1 MITYRKFH
9 HQIIS
14 PHFGLNRSPASQF
27 IPRIRDYPPDLTD
40 AVVVLSTASAD
51 ISLVT
56 RSKTPLSSSVPP
68 DHITDV
74 FVATEIEEAR
84 QARLPMP
91 ESLDDTSPIDTSPI
105 GVAFDLSSK
114 DKVKRPLPRE
124 EYEESPGPLPALMVL
139 NNEGILA
146 TWWLVYS
153 ESIRQ
158 GKVLPSLIAVGGD
171 LPDPS
176 AQNQR
181 QVSPFAQPA
190 PATATFG
197 QGSFGAPATSAGAF
211 GTPASTQSGSA
222 FGAPATSASA
232 FGTPATAQSG
242 SAFGATSTPSSA
254 FGAPSGLGTRASTWG
269 TPTSGTPGL
278 NTASAFGK
286 PAFGSSTPM
295 GGQAAGSAFGA
306 ASNLGNR
313 SSPWA
318 TPARAATATGS
329 AFGQPSNLGPQASS
343 TFGSPSTPGAFG
355 RGAATQSPTVPA
367 SGGFASFA
375 NKPTSFASATPTSG
389 NTQSLFGKATSD
401 SPFAANA
408 TNTPF
413 GQPEADA
420 GTPKSLF
427 GGGTGAGGFS
437 LGSTFKPDGTAS
449 DDGPKPTGDTAGG
462 MFGSNLGSALGAISQ
477 PKDEDMDED
486 GSGSAAPEPTS
497 NDKTPT
503 ATSTA
508 EPAPPKFQF
517 PKVDMSKTGSLF
529 GSQGPSRSPFAPPPG
544 HNPAGF
550 TFGQPTPI
558 VTPAEQKPETPT
570 KQPPPGIDTSP
581 KVKEEPHSDED
592 DISPL
597 NEEESRPPEGFEEPK
612 EESVSQP
619 KEALTPRTPSPS
631 KSFPD
636 PPLPPESTSKDSYAA
651 GDSTSSS
658 KSSEDAPLPPD
669 FAPAKTKLQEVEAA
683 SPEQTE
689 LPEAPKSGENGF
701 DEHPDQTELP
711 EAPNSEEN
719 LFDEHPEQGGE
730 VKVEEHDFEEHAE
743 QEEGEVKVEEHEG
756 SSPREELR
764 EIPDVQHFEAHDN
777 LEETREFP
785 DIHQFQPADHVE
797 ELGPV
802 HEIVNSDEGDEA
814 EEEGEVDETGSAHG
828 EDESEGEEE
837 EEPEPLDDEGSGIDV
852 AQEISPSSSK
862 ESSKLTEGSST
873 GGLFSSG
880 RGQMAFGNMPL
891 FGDGGKP
898 PVVLAPPSAN
908 QQESPRSPSP
918 VRLTQPL
925 DSLRPDPSRSMSAP
939 GPVRGEIPKPMPSQM
954 SFSTTQRHS
963 ADEERKKAR
972 ERLLSERARREEFE
986 HQPLIDDED
995 QETQALLNS
1004 KITGQRHIGKFLAH
1018 QDYVGTEDKPGVHGQ
1033 IEKIYRDINS
1043 MIDTLGLNLREVKSF
1058 TKFHEEPEETKHQ
1071 TREEL
1076 EDLDN
1081 WCIVEVND
1089 LESMEEDFLVDIEE
1103 NKLQDVAG
1111 KISDIREIHAEVAHL
1126 RHQTDDFGQAVQIR
1140 KDPAAIEAAAQA
1152 PLSLD
1157 QQTQLRDLR
1166 KSFKQFQ
1173 KQLADAEAGL
1183 TLLRSKI
1190 AFAQTQ
1196 SDGAGVNGTARGKQ
1210 PTVEAV
1216 ENTIRKMTNMIE
1228 RKSADI
1234 DILSSEMRRLRFSP
1248 SPSSSRQTPDVP
1260 TNGRSAS
1267 NAPNSYSVS
1276 KKNRRSVERAG
1287 YRGSPLREQYSD
1299 GTGNDSP
1306 GMADRKE
1313 KLKRQKAIKQIVRD
1327 VFEQGAVKVRPLD

>member
-1 MITYRKFH
+1 M
-9 HQIIS
+9 
-14 PHFGLNRSPASQF
+14 AS
-27 IPRIRDYPPDLTD
+27 
-40 AVVVLSTASAD
+40 SASID

-68 DHITDV
+68 DDITNV
-74 FVATEIEEAR
+74 FVATETEEAR
-84 QARLPMP
+84 QAKLPMT
-91 ESLDDTSPIDTSPI
+91 ETLDDTSPI

-114 DKVKRPLPRE
+114 VKVKRPLPRE

-158 GKVLPSLIAVGGD
+158 GKVLPSLIAVGGGV
-171 LPDPS
+171 PDAS
-176 AQNQR
+176 AQTQR

-211 GTPASTQSGSA
+211 GTPA
-222 FGAPATSASA
+222 
-232 FGTPATAQSG
+232 TAQSG
-242 SAFGATSTPSSA
+242 STFGATSTLNSA
-254 FGAPSGLGTRASTWG
+254 FGAPSGLGPRASTWG
-269 TPTSGTPGL
+269 TATSGTPGL

-286 PAFGSSTPM
+286 PAFGSSTPL
-295 GGQAAGSAFGA
+295 GGQTAGSAFGA

-318 TPARAATATGS
+318 TPGRAATALGS

-355 RGAATQSPTVPA
+355 TSGATQSPTVSA

-375 NKPTSFASATPTSG
+375 NKPTSFASATTTSG
-389 NTQSLFGKATSD
+389 NTPSIFGKPTAE
-401 SPFAANA
+401 SPFAANT

-427 GGGTGAGGFS
+427 GGGTAASGFS
-437 LGSTFKPDGTAS
+437 LGSTFKPDGTAA

-462 MFGSNLGSALGAISQ
+462 MFGSNLGSALGVISQ
-477 PKDEDMDED
+477 PQDEDMDED
-486 GSGSAAPEPTS
+486 GAGSAAPEPTK
-497 NDKTPT
+497 NDKQPAVAPTP
-503 ATSTA
+503 

-517 PKVDMSKTGSLF
+517 PKVDMSKHESLF
-529 GSQGPSRSPFAPPPG
+529 GSQGPTRSPFAPPPG

-550 TFGQPTPI
+550 TFGQPTPT
-558 VTPAEQKPETPT
+558 VTPAEPKPETPA
-570 KQPPPGIDTSP
+570 KQSPPAIDTSP

-592 DISPL
+592 AISPL

-612 EESVSQP
+612 GKPASQPEEALTPTTPKEKPEPQPEESLTPRTPKGKPESQP
-619 KEALTPRTPSPS
+619 ESQPEEAFTPRTPSPS
-631 KSFPD
+631 KRYPD

-651 GDSTSSS
+651 GDSSSSS

-683 SPEQTE
+683 SPEQTV
-689 LPEAPKSGENGF
+689 LPGAPKR
-701 DEHPDQTELP
+701 
-711 EAPNSEEN
+711 EEN
-719 LFDEHPEQGGE
+719 DFDEHPEQEEGGE
-730 VKVEEHDFEEHAE
+730 VKL
-743 QEEGEVKVEEHEG
+743 EEHEDG
-756 SSPREELR
+756 SSGEETRET
-764 EIPDVQHFEAHDN
+764 PDVEHLQAHDN
-777 LEETREFP
+777 LEETAEFS
-785 DIHQFQPADHVE
+785 DIQHLQPGDNIE

-814 EEEGEVDETGSAHG
+814 EEEGDLHETGSTHG
-828 EDESEGEEE
+828 EDDSEGEEE
-837 EEPEPLDDEGSGIDV
+837 EEQEPLDDEGSGIDV

-873 GGLFSSG
+873 GGLFSD
-880 RGQMAFGNMPL
+880 RGQMAFGKMPL

-939 GPVRGEIPKPMPSQM
+939 GPVRGETPKPMPSQM

-972 ERLLSERARREEFE
+972 ERLLAERARREEFE
-986 HQPLIDDED
+986 RQPLIHDED

-1071 TREEL
+1071 IREEL

-1089 LESMEEDFLVDIEE
+1089 LESMEDDFFVEVED
-1103 NKLQDVAG
+1103 NKLQDVSG

-1126 RHQTDDFGQAVQIR
+1126 RHQTNDFGQAIQLR

-1190 AFAQTQ
+1190 AFAHTQ
-1196 SDGAGVNGTARGKQ
+1196 DGAGVNGTARAKQ

-1234 DILSSEMRRLRFSP
+1234 DFLSSEMRRLRFSP
-1248 SPSSSRQTPDVP
+1248 SPSRSRQAPDP
-1260 TNGRSAS
+1260 TNGTSAS
-1267 NAPNSYSVS
+1267 ISPNPYSVS

-1287 YRGSPLREQYSD
+1287 YRGSPLRVRYGD
-1299 GTGNDSP
+1299 GAGNDSP
-1306 GMADRKE
+1306 GMAERKE
-1313 KLKRQKAIKQIVRD
+1313 KLKKQKAIKQIVRD

>member
-1 MITYRKFH
+1 M
-9 HQIIS
+9 
-14 PHFGLNRSPASQF
+14 
-27 IPRIRDYPPDLTD
+27 
-40 AVVVLSTASAD
+40 
-51 ISLVT
+51 
-56 RSKTPLSSSVPP
+56 LSS
-68 DHITDV
+68 DDITNV

-84 QARLPMP
+84 QARLPMT
-91 ESLDDTSPIDTSPI
+91 ESLGDTSPI

-114 DKVKRPLPRE
+114 DKVKCPLPRE

-139 NNEGILA
+139 NHEGILA

-158 GKVLPSLIAVGGD
+158 SKVLPSLIAVGGRV
-171 LPDPS
+171 PDAS
-176 AQNQR
+176 AQSQR

-197 QGSFGAPATSAGAF
+197 QGSFGAPATSA
-211 GTPASTQSGSA
+211 
-222 FGAPATSASA
+222 SA

-242 SAFGATSTPSSA
+242 PVFGAPATSAGAFGTPATAQPAPAFGATSTPNSA
-254 FGAPSGLGTRASTWG
+254 FGAPSGLGPRASTWG
-269 TPTSGTPGL
+269 TPTSGSPGL

-306 ASNLGNR
+306 ASNLGSR

-318 TPARAATATGS
+318 TPARAATAAGS

-355 RGAATQSPTVPA
+355 TSAATQSPTAPA

-389 NTQSLFGKATSD
+389 NTPSLFGKPTAE
-401 SPFAANA
+401 SPFAANT

-413 GQPEADA
+413 GQPEADS

-427 GGGTGAGGFS
+427 GGETGAGGFS

-449 DDGPKPTGDTAGG
+449 DDGPKPTGDAAGG

-477 PKDEDMDED
+477 PKDEDIDQD
-486 GSGSAAPEPTS
+486 GAGSAAPEP
-497 NDKTPT
+497 
-503 ATSTA
+503 STDEKQSTVSSTVA
-508 EPAPPKFQF
+508 PAPPKFQF

-529 GSQGPSRSPFAPPPG
+529 GSQGPTRSPFAPPPG

-558 VTPAEQKPETPT
+558 VTPAEPKLETPA
-570 KQPPPGIDTSP
+570 KRSPPAIDTSP

-612 EESVSQP
+612 EKPTSQP
-619 KEALTPRTPSPS
+619 EEALTPRTPKAKPESQPEEALTPRTPSPS
-631 KSFPD
+631 KPYPD

-651 GDSTSSS
+651 GDSSSSS

-689 LPEAPKSGENGF
+689 ISEAASPEQTDLPEAPKS
-701 DEHPDQTELP
+701 
-711 EAPNSEEN
+711 EEN
-719 LFDEHPEQGGE
+719 DFDEHPEQEEGGE
-730 VKVEEHDFEEHAE
+730 VKVE
-743 QEEGEVKVEEHEG
+743 QHEDG
-756 SSPREELR
+756 SSG
-764 EIPDVQHFEAHDN
+764 
-777 LEETREFP
+777 EETREFP
-785 DIHQFQPADHVE
+785 DIQQFQAGDNLE

-802 HEIVNSDEGDEA
+802 HEIVNSEESEEA
-814 EEEGEVDETGSAHG
+814 EEEGEVHEIGSTHDE
-828 EDESEGEEE
+828 DDSEGEEE

-880 RGQMAFGNMPL
+880 RGQMSFGKMPL

-898 PVVLAPPSAN
+898 AVVLAPPSTN

-939 GPVRGEIPKPMPSQM
+939 GSVRGEMPKPMPSQM

-963 ADEERKKAR
+963 ADEERRKAR

-1004 KITGQRHIGKFLAH
+1004 KITGQRQIGKFLAH

-1103 NKLQDVAG
+1103 NKLQDVSG
-1111 KISDIREIHAEVAHL
+1111 KISDVREIHAEVAHL
-1126 RHQTDDFGQAVQIR
+1126 RHQTNDFGQAIQLR

-1157 QQTQLRDLR
+1157 QHTQLRDLR

-1173 KQLADAEAGL
+1173 KQLPDAEAGL

-1196 SDGAGVNGTARGKQ
+1196 DGAGVNGTARAKQ

-1228 RKSADI
+1228 RKSADV
-1234 DILSSEMRRLRFSP
+1234 DFLSSEMRRLRFSP

-1260 TNGRSAS
+1260 TNGKSAS
-1267 NAPNSYSVS
+1267 ISPNPYSVS
-1276 KKNRRSVERAG
+1276 KKSRRSVERAG
-1287 YRGSPLREQYSD
+1287 YRGSPLRERYSD
-1299 GTGNDSP
+1299 GAGDDSP
-1306 GMADRKE
+1306 EIAERKE

>member
-1 MITYRKFH
+1 MITYRKFP

-14 PHFGLNRSPASQF
+14 PHFGKNRSPAFQF

-40 AVVVLSTASAD
+40 AVVVVSTASTD

-56 RSKTPLSSSVPP
+56 RSKTPLSSSVLP
-68 DHITDV
+68 DDIINV

-84 QARLPMP
+84 QARLPMT
-91 ESLDDTSPIDTSPI
+91 ETLDDTSPI

-158 GKVLPSLIAVGGD
+158 GKVLPSLIAVGGGV
-171 LPDPS
+171 PDAS
-176 AQNQR
+176 AQSQR
-181 QVSPFAQPA
+181 QVSPFAQPT

-211 GTPASTQSGSA
+211 GI
-222 FGAPATSASA
+222 
-232 FGTPATAQSG
+232 PATAQPG
-242 SAFGATSTPSSA
+242 STFGAESTPNSA
-254 FGAPSGLGTRASTWG
+254 FGAPSGLGPRASTWG

-286 PAFGSSTPM
+286 PAFGSSTPL
-295 GGQAAGSAFGA
+295 GGQTAGSAFGA

-318 TPARAATATGS
+318 TPGRAATATGS

-355 RGAATQSPTVPA
+355 ASAATQSPAAPA

-375 NKPTSFASATPTSG
+375 NKPTSFASATPISG
-389 NTQSLFGKATSD
+389 NTPSLFGKPTAE
-401 SPFAANA
+401 SPFASNT

-413 GQPEADA
+413 GQPEAE
-420 GTPKSLF
+420 PKSLF
-427 GGGTGAGGFS
+427 GGGIAASGFS
-437 LGSTFKPDGTAS
+437 LGSTFKPDGTAAN
-449 DDGPKPTGDTAGG
+449 DGPKPTGDTTGG

-477 PKDEDMDED
+477 PKDEDMDQD
-486 GSGSAAPEPTS
+486 AAGSAAPEPTTD
-497 NDKTPT
+497 DKQPAVSSTP
-503 ATSTA
+503 A
-508 EPAPPKFQF
+508 PAPPKFQF

-529 GSQGPSRSPFAPPPG
+529 GSQGPTRSPFAPPPG

-558 VTPAEQKPETPT
+558 VTPSEPKPETPT
-570 KQPPPGIDTSP
+570 KQSPPAIDTSP
-581 KVKEEPHSDED
+581 KIKEEPHSDED

-612 EESVSQP
+612 EKPASQP
-619 KEALTPRTPSPS
+619 EEALIPRTPSPS

-651 GDSTSSS
+651 GDSSSSS

-669 FAPAKTKLQEVEAA
+669 FAPVKTKLQEVEAA

-689 LPEAPKSGENGF
+689 SPEAPKS
-701 DEHPDQTELP
+701 
-711 EAPNSEEN
+711 EEN
-719 LFDEHPEQGGE
+719 VFDVPAEQGEGE
-730 VKVEEHDFEEHAE
+730 
-743 QEEGEVKVEEHEG
+743 EEGEVKTEEREDG
-756 SSPREELR
+756 SPGEDTGEFPN
-764 EIPDVQHFEAHDN
+764 IQHFQADDN
-777 LEETREFP
+777 LEEL
-785 DIHQFQPADHVE
+785 A
-797 ELGPV
+797 PV

-814 EEEGEVDETGSAHG
+814 DEAEEKGEVDETGSIHD
-828 EDESEGEEE
+828 EDRSEGEEE
-837 EEPEPLDDEGSGIDV
+837 EEQEPLDDEGSGIDV

-873 GGLFSSG
+873 GGLFSSD
-880 RGQMAFGNMPL
+880 RGGMVFGKMPL

-908 QQESPRSPSP
+908 QQGSPRSPSP

-939 GPVRGEIPKPMPSQM
+939 GPGRGEMPKPMPSQM
-954 SFSTTQRHS
+954 SLSTTQRRS
-963 ADEERKKAR
+963 AEEERKKAR
-972 ERLLSERARREEFE
+972 ERLLSERARRKEFE

-1058 TKFHEEPEETKHQ
+1058 TKFHEEPEEIKHQ

-1089 LESMEEDFLVDIEE
+1089 LESMEDDFFVEIEDH
-1103 NKLQDVAG
+1103 KLQDVSG

-1126 RHQTDDFGQAVQIR
+1126 RHQTNDFGQAIQIR

-1166 KSFKQFQ
+1166 KAFKQFQ

-1196 SDGAGVNGTARGKQ
+1196 DGAGVNGTARAKQ

-1234 DILSSEMRRLRFSP
+1234 DFLSSEMRRLRFSP

-1260 TNGRSAS
+1260 SNGKSAS
-1267 NAPNSYSVS
+1267 NSPNPYSVS
-1276 KKNRRSVERAG
+1276 KKSRRSVERAG
-1287 YRGSPLREQYSD
+1287 YRGSPLREPYSD
-1299 GTGNDSP
+1299 GIRNDSP
-1306 GMADRKE
+1306 GMAERKE
-1313 KLKRQKAIKQIVRD
+1313 KLKKQKAIKQIVRD

>member
-1 MITYRKFH
+1 M
-9 HQIIS
+9 
-14 PHFGLNRSPASQF
+14 
-27 IPRIRDYPPDLTD
+27 PRIRDYPPDLTD
-40 AVVVLSTASAD
+40 AVVVVSTASTD

-56 RSKTPLSSSVPP
+56 RSKSPLSSNMASE
-68 DHITDV
+68 DITNV
-74 FVATEIEEAR
+74 FVATELEESR
-84 QARLPMP
+84 QARLPMT
-91 ESLDDTSPIDTSPI
+91 ENLDDTWPI

-158 GKVLPSLIAVGGD
+158 SKVLPSLIAAGGGV
-171 LPDPS
+171 PDAS
-176 AQNQR
+176 AQSQR

-197 QGSFGAPATSAGAF
+197 QGSFGTPATSTG
-211 GTPASTQSGSA
+211 
-222 FGAPATSASA
+222 A
-232 FGTPATAQSG
+232 FGTPATAQPAP
-242 SAFGATSTPSSA
+242 AFGATSTPNSA
-254 FGAPSGLGTRASTWG
+254 FGAPSGLGPKASTWG

-286 PAFGSSTPM
+286 PAFGSSTPL

-306 ASNLGNR
+306 ASNLGSR

-355 RGAATQSPTVPA
+355 PSAATQAPTTPA

-389 NTQSLFGKATSD
+389 NTPSLFGKPTAD

-413 GQPEADA
+413 GQPEADS
-420 GTPKSLF
+420 GTPQSLF

-437 LGSTFKPDGTAS
+437 LGSTFKTDGTAS
-449 DDGPKPTGDTAGG
+449 DDGPKPTGDVSGG

-477 PKDEDMDED
+477 PKDEDMEED
-486 GSGSAAPEPTS
+486 AAGSAAPEPSTDEKQS
-497 NDKTPT
+497 TVP
-503 ATSTA
+503 STA
-508 EPAPPKFQF
+508 APAPPKFQF
-517 PKVDMSKTGSLF
+517 PKVDMSTTGSLF
-529 GSQGPSRSPFAPPPG
+529 GSQGPTSSPFAPPPG

-550 TFGQPTPI
+550 TFGQPTP
-558 VTPAEQKPETPT
+558 VATPAEPKPETAA
-570 KQPPPGIDTSP
+570 KQSPPAIDISP
-581 KVKEEPHSDED
+581 KIKEEPHSDED

-597 NEEESRPPEGFEEPK
+597 NEEESRPPEGFEGPIEKPASQPEDALTSQP
-612 EESVSQP
+612 EESMTPGTPKAKPESQP
-619 KEALTPRTPSPS
+619 EEAFTPRTPSPS
-631 KSFPD
+631 KLFPD

-651 GDSTSSS
+651 GDSSSSS

-689 LPEAPKSGENGF
+689 LPKAPKSEENDS
-701 DEHPDQTELP
+701 DEHG
-711 EAPNSEEN
+711 
-719 LFDEHPEQGGE
+719 EQEGGE
-730 VKVEEHDFEEHAE
+730 VKVEHEDDSP
-743 QEEGEVKVEEHEG
+743 GEDK
-756 SSPREELR
+756 
-764 EIPDVQHFEAHDN
+764 
-777 LEETREFP
+777 REFP
-785 DIHQFQPADHVE
+785 EIQQLQPGDNLE

-802 HEIVNSDEGDEA
+802 HEIVNSDEEEEA
-814 EEEGEVDETGSAHG
+814 EEQGGVDEPGSAHN
-828 EDESEGEEE
+828 EDRSEGEEEEEE

-852 AQEISPSSSK
+852 AHEISPSSSK
-862 ESSKLTEGSST
+862 ESSRLTEGSST
-873 GGLFSSG
+873 GGLFSSV
-880 RGQMAFGNMPL
+880 RGQMAFGKMPL

-918 VRLTQPL
+918 VRLAQPL

-939 GPVRGEIPKPMPSQM
+939 GPVRGEMPKPMPSQM

-963 ADEERKKAR
+963 AEEERKKAR
-972 ERLLSERARREEFE
+972 ERLLSERARRKEFE

-1004 KITGQRHIGKFLAH
+1004 KITGQRHIGRFLAH

-1043 MIDTLGLNLREVKSF
+1043 MIDTIGLNLREVKSF

-1089 LESMEEDFLVDIEE
+1089 LKSMEEDFLVEIEE
-1103 NKLQDVAG
+1103 NKLRDVSG

-1126 RHQTDDFGQAVQIR
+1126 RHQTNDFGQAIQLR
-1140 KDPAAIEAAAQA
+1140 NDAAAIEAAAQA

-1183 TLLRSKI
+1183 TLLRSKL
-1190 AFAQTQ
+1190 AFAHTQ
-1196 SDGAGVNGTARGKQ
+1196 DGTGVNGTARAKQ

-1234 DILSSEMRRLRFSP
+1234 DFLSSEMRRLRFSP
-1248 SPSSSRQTPDVP
+1248 SPLSSRQSPDVP
-1260 TNGRSAS
+1260 TNSRPAS
-1267 NAPNSYSVS
+1267 SSPHPYSVS
-1276 KKNRRSVERAG
+1276 KKSRRSVERAG
-1287 YRGSPLREQYSD
+1287 NRGSPLRERRSD
-1299 GTGNDSP
+1299 GTGIDSP
-1306 GMADRKE
+1306 EMAERME